1 MRDRR
6 FDHLY
11 ERQRQP
17 VKAYVLGRF
26 ADELAQELRAWPPP
40 FVDWVSDALRARW
53 AAGAETPPRDDVV
66 RLALELAR
74 LDLLRDFEGVERRLA
89 ESAHRLQSAAE
100 EAATHLLVRF
110 LTEKCL
116 GLKEYADGLHLRR
129 EDLVGLLHDVEQ
141 RLFRVT
147 LA

>member
-17 VKAYVLGRF
+17 VKAYV
-26 ADELAQELRAWPPP
+26 
-40 FVDWVSDALRARW
+40 
-53 AAGAETPPRDDVV
+53 
-66 RLALELAR
+66 
-74 LDLLRDFEGVERRLA
+74 
-89 ESAHRLQSAAE
+89 
-100 EAATHLLVRF
+100 LVRF